1 LKLLKSESVYLWI
14 CDSVADP
21 GIVEQFQSLCGTS
34 DDMNNI
40 YMCVCVC
47 VCVSVRERERERE
60 RERHS
65 LIIVYVATNFD
76 KIRSTLR
83 AMCYLVHRMKN
94 E

>member
-1 LKLLKSESVYLWI
+1 
-14 CDSVADP
+14 
-21 GIVEQFQSLCGTS
+21 
-34 DDMNNI
+34 
-40 YMCVCVC
+40 VC